1 MYHLTAIAR
10 NNNTDRSS
18 SIILLS
24 TLPVL
29 KPQFLIQNAHVCIV
43 YAQNLRMP
51 VLSGILNQ
59 EPDVIRETS
68 EQVVGHKVIVEREG
82 VEKTEAVTSRFSSQ
96 LYKM

>member
-1 MYHLTAIAR
+1 
-10 NNNTDRSS
+10 
-18 SIILLS
+18 
-24 TLPVL
+24 
-29 KPQFLIQNAHVCIV
+29 
-43 YAQNLRMP
+43 MP